1 MFADP
6 KCRGLPYNVS
16 FGSGFLIQASNV
28 MAGTSLDQPGHDAST
43 HSRHA
48 IDGHKRNLDRVVVRS
63 KSSSFRWLLIAALGL
78 TLVATGAAG
87 AGDAPPEPDSSR
99 QSDYRAPTPA
109 TLKGARVLTTDEAA
123 AMWRAGDS
131 AFIDVLPQ
139 APRPKDLPADVVFRD
154 KPRSD
159 IPGSLWLPDTGY
171 GELAP
176 VMLDY
181 FRRGLDKALGGR
193 PRPLVFYCLKDCWM
207 SWNAAKRALALGYTN
222 VTWYPEGSDGWA
234 AAGLPVEKRTPEPRP

>member
-1 MFADP
+1 M
-6 KCRGLPYNVS
+6 
-16 FGSGFLIQASNV
+16 
-28 MAGTSLDQPGHDAST
+28 
-43 HSRHA
+43 
-48 IDGHKRNLDRVVVRS
+48 
-63 KSSSFRWLLIAALGL
+63 KSSSLRSALIAALGF
-78 TLVATGAAG
+78 TLIASFAAT
-87 AGDAPPEPDSSR
+87 AGDAPPEPDSYR
-99 QSDYRAPTPA
+99 QSDYRGPTPA
-109 TLKGARVLTTDEAA
+109 TLKGGRVLTTDEAA
-123 AMWRAGDS
+123 AMWRAGDA

-139 APRPKDLPADVVFRD
+139 APRPKDLPADVVWRD

-181 FRRGLDKALGGR
+181 FRRGLDKALAGR

-222 VTWYPEGSDGWA
+222 VAWYPEGSDGWA
-234 AAGLPVEKRTPEPRP
+234 AAGLPVEKGTPEPRP

>member
-1 MFADP
+1 LLGLKSRAIARPDGLLVGALSTSAGRRSRRP
-6 KCRGLPYNVS
+6 K
-16 FGSGFLIQASNV
+16 GSWSNP
-28 MAGTSLDQPGHDAST
+28 L
-43 HSRHA
+43 R
-48 IDGHKRNLDRVVVRS
+48 IDGS
-63 KSSSFRWLLIAALGL
+63 KLRWAAVGTLGFTLLATFAA
-78 TLVATGAAG
+78 A
-87 AGDAPPEPDSSR
+87 AGDAPPEPDSYR

-109 TLKGARVLTTDEAA
+109 SLQGARVLTTDEAA
-123 AMWRAGDS
+123 AMWRAGDA

-139 APRPKDLPADVVFRD
+139 APRPKDLSADVVWRD

-207 SWNAAKRALALGYTN
+207 SWNAAKRALALGYGD
-222 VTWYPEGSDGWA
+222 VAWYPEGSDGWA
-234 AAGLPVEKRTPEPRP
+234 AAGLPVEKRIPEPRP

>member
-1 MFADP
+1 VRL
-6 KCRGLPYNVS
+6 KRS
-16 FGSGFLIQASNV
+16 
-28 MAGTSLDQPGHDAST
+28 SL
-43 HSRHA
+43 
-48 IDGHKRNLDRVVVRS
+48 RS
-63 KSSSFRWLLIAALGL
+63 ALIAALGF
-78 TLVATGAAG
+78 TLIATCAAA
-87 AGDAPPEPDSSR
+87 AGDAPPEPDSFR
-99 QSDYRAPTPA
+99 QSDYRAPTPV
-109 TLKGARVLTTDEAA
+109 TLKGGRVLTTDEAA
-123 AMWRAGDS
+123 AIWRAGDA

-139 APRPKDLPADVVFRD
+139 APRPKDLPADVVWRD

-193 PRPLVFYCLKDCWM
+193 QRPLVFYCLANCWM

-222 VTWYPEGSDGWA
+222 VAWYPEGSDGWA